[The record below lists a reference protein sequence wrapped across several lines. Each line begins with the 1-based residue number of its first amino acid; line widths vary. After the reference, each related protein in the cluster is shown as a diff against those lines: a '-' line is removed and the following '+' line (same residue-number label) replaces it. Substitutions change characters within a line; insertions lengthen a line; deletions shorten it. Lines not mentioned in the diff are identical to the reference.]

1 MKQFLLTMLL
11 CTAATLNALAQ
22 WNPGDNNLTQI
33 AQQSDIEFNSPT
45 MIRKADGSTILA
57 YRTFG
62 HQTNPE
68 TGQKDTERQFYLY
81 LQMLD
86 KDGNKMWGDDGV
98 LVSYKPTDIAMYSS
112 PSLDTLSN
120 GNIIVTFA
128 DIREVGNNN
137 GDLTHTNIKPCKA
150 IAYCYNQNGESVW
163 SKDGVMLPYHVMDPT
178 AWVTFYVGEKIAVSG
193 DKIYFGSAIIEQ
205 IEVGGYDHYTHY
217 FEVACLDY
225 DGNILAEKHDS
236 VWQAFTYTLA
246 PAPDGKAYFIY
257 VDENDHYSA
266 QLLGPDCQ
274 NIWADTVLVDST
286 SVVSREGSS
295 AVALPPSDLIKINDG
310 SVGLVYKAFLPGRL
324 SERFYNRL
332 YPDGSVLKDHVLL
345 SDSVGYDHNYVIMVE
360 DDTLTIA
367 QCMEYNRAEHG
378 EYFLYLNRILLDG
391 TRLLPN
397 YYGLWADESTGVD
410 MVPRCIVK
418 ADENYNVIVTTE
430 DYYSGT
436 YQQYSYTISP
446 DGKMFQRKPI
456 LHNVWIDD
464 IANYTENQYAYL
476 CFGRDQL
483 GQKGLWIA
491 CIDGTDYT
499 NSEPITAEIPGK
511 FTVSADGNQV
521 TFSKGNLQYL
531 PARQTYLFAAHQF
544 QSQDILN
551 QWISETSLDFE
562 DLFGWGTGDHASKIS
577 TNDADYPTFN
587 EWGKNDILNTS
598 YDAGTWRTMT
608 KDEWDY
614 LLNGRENA
622 AQKRTIGQITIGD
635 YTPICG
641 TFLLPDEFEMPQ
653 GLEMDMTAQDWSTNI
668 YDPASLFMLQDA
680 GAVFLPNDGYRVELE
695 IKDIQPYNH
704 RGLNGYYWTATES
717 GATDAQM
724 MYLTKTGPSF
734 DARPRSQGMNVRLV
748 KDAGAPVGIKDVA
761 APAKDNTIRKV
772 LINGKF
778 YIMQGDNLFNA
789 QGAQLR

>member
-1 MKQFLLTMLL
+1 MKKFLLTMLL

-33 AQQSDIEFNSPT
+33 AQQSGIEFNSPA

-62 HQTNPE
+62 YQTNPE
-68 TGQKDTERQFYLY
+68 TGQKDTQRQFYLY

-128 DIREVGNNN
+128 DIREVGNDN
-137 GDLTHTNIKPCKA
+137 GLTHTNIKPCKI
-150 IAYCYNQNGESVW
+150 IAYCYNQKGESVW
-163 SKDGVMLPYHVMDPT
+163 SKDGVMLPYHVMDPS
-178 AWVTFYVGEKIAVSG
+178 ANCTFYVGQKLAISG
-193 DKIYFGSAIIEQ
+193 DYIYLASAIMEQ
-205 IEVGGYDHYTHY
+205 YTESGGDKYSHY

-246 PAPDGKAYFIY
+246 PAPDGKAYFVY
-257 VDENDHYSA
+257 VDENDGYSA

-274 NIWADTVLVDST
+274 NTWANAVVVDTTNVVVHEQSSVL
-286 SVVSREGSS
+286 
-295 AVALPPSDLIKINDG
+295 AYPPSDMIKISDG
-310 SVGLVYKAFLPGRL
+310 SVGLLYKAYVATYGPGQN
-324 SERFYNRL
+324 FYNRI
-332 YPDGSVLKDHVLL
+332 YPDGSVLKDHVIL
-345 SDSVGYDHNYVIMVE
+345 SDSIGNLRDHIILVQ
-360 DDTLTIA
+360 DDTLTVA
-367 QCMEYNRAEHG
+367 QCVEYNRSEHG
-378 EYFLYLNRILLDG
+378 EYFVYLNRILLDG
-391 TRLLPN
+391 TRLIPN
-397 YYGLWADESTGVD
+397 YYGYWLDEGHGVY
-410 MVPRCIVK
+410 MIPRCIVK
-418 ADENYNVIVTTE
+418 ADENYNVIFTTE
-430 DYYSGT
+430 DYYAGT
-436 YQQYSYTISP
+436 FLQYSYTISP

-456 LHNVWIDD
+456 IHNVWIDD
-464 IANYTENQYAYL
+464 CANYTENQYAYL

-511 FTVSADGNQV
+511 FTVSADGKQV
-521 TFSKGNLQYL
+521 TFSKGNLQYM
-531 PARQTYLFAAHQF
+531 PARQKYLFAAHQF
-544 QSQDILN
+544 QSQDALN
-551 QWISETSLDFE
+551 QWISETSVDFE

-577 TNDADYPTFN
+577 TDDADYPTFN
-587 EWGKNDILNTS
+587 EWGENDILNSS

-622 AQKRTIGQITIGD
+622 AQKRTIGQITIGK
-635 YTPICG
+635 YFPICG
-641 TFLLPDEFEMPQ
+641 TFILPDEFEMPQ
-653 GLEMDMTAQDWSTNI
+653 GLNMDMTAQDWSTNA
-668 YDPASLFMLQDA
+668 YAPDTLLMLQDA
-680 GAVFLPNDGYRVELE
+680 GAVFLPNDGYRVEL
-695 IKDIQPYNH
+695 KVNDIDHISY

-778 YIMQGDNLFNA
+778 YIMQGDNIFNA
-789 QGAQLR
+789 QGAKLR